1 MFLLFLISEYSY
13 PCDMIWYNA
22 TCLSEWSFRD
32 CKISSCVPCGS
43 LWQIY
48 SLSVDYVSQDLEI
61 HPFNDFATLFAI
73 NVQFRSYIRF
83 NLFWFSTNAEDIACV
98 VLYFFFFFFLQ
109 RRLKKRNWSSIALNG
124 KEVRNRIKIEKEMV
138 KLKWKFWKM
147 RKRRRGRSRQKY
159 KAQWKVNIVL

>member
-1 MFLLFLISEYSY
+1 MFLLFLISKYFY
-13 PCDMIWYNA
+13 PCDIIWYNA
-22 TCLSEWSFRD
+22 TCSKWVKFQRLQNLELRALRLSLADILFIGRL
-32 CKISSCVPCGS
+32 CVPRPWNSS
-43 LWQIY
+43 LQWFRNFVRDKCTISELYTFQPLLI
-48 SLSVDYVSQDLEI
+48 
-61 HPFNDFATLFAI
+61 FN
-73 NVQFRSYIRF
+73 QCRGY
-83 NLFWFSTNAEDIACV
+83 CV
-98 VLYFFFFFFLQ
+98 CCIVFLQ